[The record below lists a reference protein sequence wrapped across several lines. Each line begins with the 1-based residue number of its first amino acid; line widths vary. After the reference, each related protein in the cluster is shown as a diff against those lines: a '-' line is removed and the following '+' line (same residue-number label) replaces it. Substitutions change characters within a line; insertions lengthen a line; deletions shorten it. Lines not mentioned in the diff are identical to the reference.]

1 MEPDPAALTRRVK
14 VALPTSVAPGQTIT
28 AKLADGTHFNFV
40 APPWAAAGLS
50 VEIDIP
56 APPQPQPALPPPP
69 VAPLPDAPPTA
80 PPAASAFT
88 MAMPSLQ
95 PNLAVPMAAPPIP
108 LNHADVGGTN
118 GPQPQTGDNSAA
130 ASASRR
136 QPARAMRMP
145 KRYATD
151 DTPSATAAPTAASTA
166 AAAKPRTPSSS
177 LSSPPAALPPA
188 VAATPPPPTET
199 HLIHG
204 DCVAGMLAALGASS
218 VDLVIADP
226 PYNIAV
232 QGSEWDTVPN
242 YLAWCRTWLL
252 ECVRVLRPGGS
263 LFLYGSP
270 AKLWICHLKLLAAE
284 LGMDFKQHISWVYKQ
299 GGDSRLRGMTQYSVR
314 MEHLEWFVKPGG
326 SHTFNV
332 DEATEAYTEAEFAEA
347 LAKGC
352 GRVTAESLQR
362 GRPPRNWWD
371 IPRENSRSKE
381 RQYGL
386 HPSMKPLK
394 ICERLVLVHSNPGDT
409 VVVPFGGS
417 GSECVSTAALG
428 RTLYAYE
435 TCDEYYQIILRRMHG
450 HGLLPSGYPV
460 PPPLVKGGARGGRGG
475 RRRLADDG
483 GARRRRRSGRGVAR
497 RRRRCRRGRRRA
509 RRSDDAAATADRRWC
524 ATPGTRPATWGCTST
539 ARSGSP
545 R

>member
-1 MEPDPAALTRRVK
+1 
-14 VALPTSVAPGQTIT
+14 
-28 AKLADGTHFNFV
+28 
-40 APPWAAAGLS
+40 
-50 VEIDIP
+50 
-56 APPQPQPALPPPP
+56 
-69 VAPLPDAPPTA
+69 
-80 PPAASAFT
+80 
-88 MAMPSLQ
+88 
-95 PNLAVPMAAPPIP
+95 
-108 LNHADVGGTN
+108 
-118 GPQPQTGDNSAA
+118 
-130 ASASRR
+130 
-136 QPARAMRMP
+136 
-145 KRYATD
+145 
-151 DTPSATAAPTAASTA
+151 
-166 AAAKPRTPSSS
+166 
-177 LSSPPAALPPA
+177 
-188 VAATPPPPTET
+188 
-199 HLIHG
+199 
-204 DCVAGMLAALGASS
+204 
-218 VDLVIADP
+218 
-226 PYNIAV
+226 
-232 QGSEWDTVPN
+232 
-242 YLAWCRTWLL
+242 
-252 ECVRVLRPGGS
+252 
-263 LFLYGSP
+263 
-270 AKLWICHLKLLAAE
+270 
-284 LGMDFKQHISWVYKQ
+284 MDFKQHISWVYKQ

-460 PPPLVKGGARGGRGG
+460 PPPLVKGGA
-475 RRRLADDG
+475 AAAAEDDG
-483 GARRRRRSGRGVAR
+483 GSPTTAVLDGADAADEASLAGGVAPDGDGSGGGGGGGGPALQR
-497 RRRRCRRGRRRA
+497 NSAYASGYMGVQARQEVGREG
-509 RRSDDAAATADRRWC
+509 DA
-524 ATPGTRPATWGCTST
+524 
-539 ARSGSP
+539 
-545 R
+545 